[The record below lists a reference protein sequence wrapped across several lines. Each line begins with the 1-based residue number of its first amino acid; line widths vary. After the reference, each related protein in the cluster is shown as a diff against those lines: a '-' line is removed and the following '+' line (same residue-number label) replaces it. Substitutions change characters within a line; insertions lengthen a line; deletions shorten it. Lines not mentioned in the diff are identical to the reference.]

1 MQMMRKRSLSTMV
14 TSIYAKDRLFSL
26 TVLLKI
32 WLLVGTMLPLDLNFS
47 CMIVSPAS
55 AFVAASAEM
64 SENDSILRPGTS
76 SLPDDHSD
84 APRIDNDAPLL
95 QENEIDSD
103 AEVSVS
109 SVKADPPEDDEPALD
124 ESLEPT
130 EQHSLGS
137 DGEDNDEL
145 IQQGSTEGRKEES
158 NILASEQLVDDKQA
172 EENTNSEPG
181 QDGILSRDMED
192 VGAAA
197 ISSDKSEETSTG
209 SEAAVPSAKDQSA
222 SMEIDDSMT
231 TSQETSILLNGN
243 DAAAAFSSDTF
254 NEDSVVTS
262 VVAPPD
268 KNDTS
273 ESTQRDAKEGTVTV
287 ELVGENLKPIETGG
301 ASDSSGAA
309 SDDSSTPASIADE
322 QSSETQ
328 SAASVSASVEDAVIS
343 SLPNTPDAQGTRSEP
358 GACTLNRESMVW
370 WGNFNESRRRYA
382 DRDVLYE
389 LFEELYI
396 RDHPEVQEVVRSQRG
411 PPPSHQTLLEE
422 IAEARRKL
430 IESMDDDDDDELS
443 GSENPEARKS
453 ARKESTKTEPSTGA
467 SGKGYFSVNDH
478 FVQGMDDID
487 KLFEGVDPPDELDI
501 GAAGSSIQEIIMGQ
515 GTQILRKRITLGME
529 FVVQTAR
536 QFKTRVSRQ
545 LEQLFAVHATN
556 ADVDS
561 APWMVTLQRKAV
573 EISKF
578 VWAVSAGVWDEI
590 QGFVDELG
598 SDDDDGI
605 DDDEYDES
613 SFKQKPVGGEADD
626 SRPREKSEYSSD
638 EPNGGS
644 GDGSEATTAKKA
656 SRATIPKKESNL
668 DALLRQQKV
677 R

>member
-1 MQMMRKRSLSTMV
+1 MV

-47 CMIVSPAS
+47 GMIVSPAS

-64 SENDSILRPGTS
+64 SENDSILRPATS

-103 AEVSVS
+103 AEVSMS

-137 DGEDNDEL
+137 DGEDIDEL

-158 NILASEQLVDDKQA
+158 NTLASEQLVDDKQA

-192 VGAAA
+192 VGTAA

-209 SEAAVPSAKDQSA
+209 SAAAVPRDNQTSATDQRT
-222 SMEIDDSMT
+222 SMEINDATT
-231 TSQETSILLNGN
+231 TSQEASILLDGN
-243 DAAAAFSSDTF
+243 DTAAGFSSETF
-254 NEDSVVTS
+254 NEESAATS
-262 VVAPPD
+262 VAAPPD
-268 KNDTS
+268 TNDVLDVPVD
-273 ESTQRDAKEGTVTV
+273 ES
-287 ELVGENLKPIETGG
+287 LKPIETGG

-309 SDDSSTPASIADE
+309 SGDSSTPASIADD

-328 SAASVSASVEDAVIS
+328 SAASVSAGVEDAVIS
-343 SLPNTPDAQGTRSEP
+343 SLPNTPDAPGTRSGP
-358 GACTLNRESMVW
+358 GVCTLNRQSMVW

-430 IESMDDDDDDELS
+430 IESMDDVDDDELS

-515 GTQILRKRITLGME
+515 GTQILRKRITMGIE

-545 LEQLFAVHATN
+545 VEQLFAVQATD

-561 APWMVTLQRKAV
+561 APWMVTIQRKAV

-578 VWAVSAGVWDEI
+578 VWAVSAGVWEEI

-598 SDDDDGI
+598 SDDDDLV

-638 EPNGGS
+638 EPLGGS

-668 DALLRQQKV
+668 DALLRQQRV